1 MNSISQFRFE
11 GDRSIPSWV
20 NEALSPL
27 LCGQEVYFSTVIA
40 GGEQLKNVKINA
52 FLDEFCVSHKE
63 ILLRPSIYLVKL
75 EKQLD
80 GLWLK
85 KSSSIIHKDKNV
97 IYVDSP
103 GWLLSIEQNLIS
115 EVVCTDKAYKLE
127 GIRCYEIIE
136 SIKNFVD

>member
-1 MNSISQFRFE
+1 MKIFYLISFLSLVSISFFSQEMRASSPDDRILLIKVDSISQFRFE

-63 ILLRPSIYLVKL
+63 ILLRPSIYLVEL

-85 KSSSIIHKDKNV
+85 
-97 IYVDSP
+97 
-103 GWLLSIEQNLIS
+103 NL
-115 EVVCTDKAYKLE
+115 V
-127 GIRCYEIIE
+127 R
-136 SIKNFVD
+136 